1 MNILNKLQNNLLNSF
16 TSDDGKTINV
26 HEETAIKNLVAVAKE
41 RIWLADPIHAD
52 EYDTFNFDEEI
63 SSETIEKIKKS
74 VKIAESLLEKY
85 KN

>member
-1 MNILNKLQNNLLNSF
+1 M
-16 TSDDGKTINV
+16 
-26 HEETAIKNLVAVAKE
+26 VAVAKE

>member
-16 TSDDGKTINV
+16 TSDDGKTITT
-26 HEETAIKNLVAVAKE
+26 HEETALKNLVAVAKE
-41 RIWLADPIHAD
+41 RIWLADPIYAN